1 MWNVEPKIACC
12 QAESSAAGDRKDGRT
27 KHICPK
33 KEGNGAG
40 KFGKERKC
48 YVFLIFLL
56 TGKGTYDILFTERR
70 RSFFYAKKTE
80 SSNGGGSLENK
91 DYLSLYRVQT
101 KKLQHNQR
109 QESDA

>member
-12 QAESSAAGDRKDGRT
+12 QADSSAAGDRKDGRT

-40 KFGKERKC
+40 KFGKEQKC